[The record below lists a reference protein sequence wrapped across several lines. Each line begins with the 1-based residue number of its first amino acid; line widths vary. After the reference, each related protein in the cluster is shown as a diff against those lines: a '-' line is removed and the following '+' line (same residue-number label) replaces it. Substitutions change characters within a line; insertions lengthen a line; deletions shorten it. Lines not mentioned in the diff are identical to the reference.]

1 VCILAPLALSDFS
14 NGRMSVTPKPRASS
28 SYIPLRRSPR
38 DSISAHPSAAFG
50 TARIEMVTTS
60 NSWCLL
66 GAIRRRNGWRSFL
79 AGCCRNRWL
88 ARHHAGDT
96 PATTEDGG
104 PDSSDLLRVAERP
117 PRLGRLGSAKKSL
130 SGVQMSGKALA
141 SGFSADPEPVAS
153 AIPLG
158 YLPVAS
164 AIPLSYFFADPYFAV
179 ACRLAKVA
187 STVASCCSSC
197 CRLSRSRWTTSA
209 GARST
214 KPALASLF
222 CLPWI

>member
-1 VCILAPLALSDFS
+1 MP
-14 NGRMSVTPKPRASS
+14 ASS
-28 SYIPLRRSPR
+28 SRPTPVGSAKVGSVKHLRRKNGGPLAGYPG
-38 DSISAHPSAAFG
+38 IWL
-50 TARIEMVTTS
+50 S
-60 NSWCLL
+60 NIAQRRL